1 MTPPEALYYI
11 LLGMFLGM
19 TGQMIRVIIG
29 VKKVQE
35 KAVSEGREFKEAF
48 DMKRLVISMLIGATA
63 GVLGIVSLYWG
74 EQEITREMALGLIA
88 IGYSGTDFIEG
99 LFRTK
104 VQPMRKEKSTPSST
118 PQS

>member
-1 MTPPEALYYI
+1 MTPSEAFYYI

-35 KAVSEGREFKEAF
+35 KAVSEGKEFKDAF

-63 GVLGIVSLYWG
+63 GVLGVVSLYWG
-74 EQEITREMALGLIA
+74 EQEITKEMALGLIA

-104 VQPMRKEKSTPSST
+104 IQSMRRKESTPSST
-118 PQS
+118 LQS

>member
-1 MTPPEALYYI
+1 VTPSGAVYYI
-11 LLGMFLGM
+11 LLGMLLGM

-29 VKKVQE
+29 IKKVQE

-48 DMKRLVISMLIGATA
+48 DMKRLVISILIGATA
-63 GVLGIVSLYWG
+63 GVLGVVSLHWG
-74 EQEITREMALGLIA
+74 KQEITKEIALGLIA

-104 VQPMRKEKSTPSST
+104 IQSMRSTPS
-118 PQS
+118 

>member
-1 MTPPEALYYI
+1 MTPSEALYYI

-19 TGQMIRVIIG
+19 IGQMIRVVIG

-35 KAVSEGREFKEAF
+35 KAVSENREFKEAF

-74 EQEITREMALGLIA
+74 EQEVTKEMALGLIA

-104 VQPMRKEKSTPSST
+104 IQSMRRESTPSSI
-118 PQS
+118 PRS